1 MRNGRS
7 SEGFR
12 ADRVRA
18 MAEAEAIGARRR
30 RLAFLII
37 SGLLGVAFA
46 LPLFGWPSLVLGWF
60 EGGDRLPHRV
70 HDLGYG
76 AWAGILL
83 AVGYLSQLR
92 APERR
97 IAGFQQVALALVG
110 QAIASTLAA
119 DGSFLLF
126 ILGFAVLTAV
136 LGWLHPARERVRE
149 RGRPSIPLLVLA
161 IAAAVPLTMYA
172 LDMAELQRTGLPSDT
187 HVAERHWSTMAALAL
202 SIWLVAAQ
210 AGLRTPGWRI
220 PGWSAGLAAAVFG
233 VASMVFPAY
242 PGAVGTTW
250 GLVALLGGVVFVAL
264 AEWIH
269 RSESERQPAPLA

>member
-1 MRNGRS
+1 MT
-7 SEGFR
+7 
-12 ADRVRA
+12 
-18 MAEAEAIGARRR
+18 
-30 RLAFLII
+30 FLILA
-37 SGLLGVAFA
+37 GVVGVAFA

-60 EGGDRLPHRV
+60 ESGDRLVHRV

-76 AWAGILL
+76 VWSGLFM

-97 IAGFQQVALALVG
+97 IAGFQQVALALVA
-110 QAIASTLAA
+110 QAVASTLSG

-126 ILGFAVLTAV
+126 VLGFAVLTAIM
-136 LGWLHPARERVRE
+136 GWLHPAREQVVE
-149 RGRPSIPLLVLA
+149 RGGPSIPLLILA

-172 LDMAELQRTGLPSDT
+172 LDMTELQRTGLPSDT
-187 HVAERHWSTMAALAL
+187 HVEERHWSTMAATAL

-220 PGWSAGLAAAVFG
+220 PAWTAGLGAVVFG

-242 PGAVGTTW
+242 PGSVGTTW
-250 GLVALLGGVVFVAL
+250 GLIAVLGAVVFVAL
-264 AEWIH
+264 AEWEA
-269 RSESERQPAPLA
+269 RLERQPAVA

>member
-1 MRNGRS
+1 
-7 SEGFR
+7 
-12 ADRVRA
+12 
-18 MAEAEAIGARRR
+18 MAEAEATGARRR

-46 LPLFGWPSLVLGWF
+46 LPLFGWPSLALGWF

-76 AWAGILL
+76 VWAGILL

-110 QAIASTLAA
+110 QTIASALAA
-119 DGSFLLF
+119 DGPFFLF
-126 ILGFAVLTAV
+126 VLGFAVLTAV
-136 LGWLHPARERVRE
+136 LGWLHPARERVLE
-149 RGRPSIPLLVLA
+149 RGRPSVPLLVLA

-172 LDMAELQRTGLPSDT
+172 LDMAELQRTGFPSDP
-187 HVAERHWSTMAALAL
+187 HVEERHWSTMAAMAL

-220 PGWSAGLAAAVFG
+220 PAWSAGLAAVVFG
-233 VASMVFPAY
+233 LSSIVFPGY

-250 GLVALLGGVVFVAL
+250 GVAALLGGVVFVAL
-264 AEWIH
+264 AEWTS
-269 RSESERQPAPLA
+269 RRERQSQPATLA

>member
-1 MRNGRS
+1 
-7 SEGFR
+7 
-12 ADRVRA
+12 
-18 MAEAEAIGARRR
+18 
-30 RLAFLII
+30 LAFLILA
-37 SGLLGVAFA
+37 GVLGVAFA

-60 EGGDRLPHRV
+60 ETGDRLVHRV

-76 AWAGILL
+76 VWAGIFM
-83 AVGYLSQLR
+83 AVGFLSQLR

-110 QAIASTLAA
+110 QAIASALSG

-126 ILGFAVLTAV
+126 VLGFAVLTAI
-136 LGWLHPARERVRE
+136 LGWLHPARERVIKRE
-149 RGRPSIPLLVLA
+149 RPSVPLLVLA

-172 LDMAELQRTGLPSDT
+172 LDMAELQRTGLPGDS
-187 HVAERHWSTMAALAL
+187 HVEERHWSTMAAMAL

-220 PGWSAGLAAAVFG
+220 PAWSAGLAAAVFG

-242 PGAVGTTW
+242 PGSVGTTW
-250 GLVALLGGVVFVAL
+250 GVVALFGGAVFVAV
-264 AEWIH
+264 AEWEARH
-269 RSESERQPAPLA
+269 ERQPAAVV

>member
-1 MRNGRS
+1 MVDVPTS
-7 SEGFR
+7 
-12 ADRVRA
+12 
-18 MAEAEAIGARRR
+18 GARRR
-30 RLAFLII
+30 RLAFLILA
-37 SGLLGVAFA
+37 GVLGVALA

-60 EGGDRLPHRV
+60 ETGDRLAHRV

-76 AWAGILL
+76 VWAGLFM

-110 QAIASTLAA
+110 QTIASALSA

-126 ILGFAVLTAV
+126 VLGFAVLTAV
-136 LGWLHPARERVRE
+136 LGWLHPAREQVVE
-149 RGRPSIPLLVLA
+149 RGRPNVPLLVLA

-187 HVAERHWSTMAALAL
+187 HVEERHWSTMAAMAL

-220 PGWSAGLAAAVFG
+220 PAWSAGLAAAVFG
-233 VASMVFPAY
+233 VASIVFPAY
-242 PGAVGTTW
+242 PGSVGTTW
-250 GLVALLGGVVFVAL
+250 GLVALLGGVVFVGL
-264 AEWIH
+264 AESIS
-269 RSESERQPAPLA
+269 RRETRQPAALG